1 MRVLSLV
8 LLFMAAP
15 GDASAQQFVCS
26 SVRHGDTAARL
37 ALRLTNSAENRYA
50 PWFQIL
56 DPTTSRFIPKA
67 AYDSIRPGWKVCIAQ
82 DGAAS
87 RPRRQIVIPSDRAKP
102 PTGRLFDRLATMHS
116 AYAWMMAVAILAPLL
131 ATPMAKRYFDRR
143 RAMLDNMSRFAAV
156 FVREFAQPLP
166 RQHATDR
173 PIRARL
179 QCAPYRARLEILLAP
194 NTGHSYPNLSD
205 HKKNLEYDI
214 ERVLGLVPDQTF
226 IRGEAYS
233 RGDWV
238 VIPFQVPAIV
248 ATQAGVTQEGAK

>member
-1 MRVLSLV
+1 MRVLPLV
-8 LLFMAAP
+8 LLFLAAP

-37 ALRLTNSAENRYA
+37 ALRLTNSAENRHE

-56 DPTTSRFIPKA
+56 DPTTSGFISKA
-67 AYDSIRPGWKVCIAQ
+67 AYDSIRPGWKVCIARNAVA
-82 DGAAS
+82 GW
-87 RPRRQIVIPSDRAKP
+87 PTRQIAIASDRAKP
-102 PTGRLFDRLATMHS
+102 PTGRLFDRSSTMES
-116 AYAWMMAVAILAPLL
+116 AYAWIMALAILAPLL
-131 ATPMAKRYFDRR
+131 ATPVAKKYFDRR
-143 RAMLDNMSRFAAV
+143 RAMLDSMSAFASA
-156 FVREFAQPLP
+156 FVLEFAQPLP
-166 RQHATDR
+166 RQHATDQ

-214 ERVLGLVPDQTF
+214 ERVLRLVPDQPF

-238 VIPFQVPAIV
+238 VIPFQVQQHERHK
-248 ATQAGVTQEGAK
+248 QA

>member
-1 MRVLSLV
+1 MRVLPLV

-26 SVRHGDTAARL
+26 SVRQGDTAARL

-56 DPTTSRFIPKA
+56 DPATSRFVRKD
-67 AYDSIRPGWKVCIAQ
+67 AYDAIRPGWKVCVARN
-82 DGAAS
+82 AAAI
-87 RPRRQIVIPSDRAKP
+87 RPRRQMAIPSDRAKP
-102 PTGRLFDRLATMHS
+102 RTARLFERLTAMDP
-116 AYAWMMAVAILAPLL
+116 AYIWMMAVAILAPLL
-131 ATPMAKRYFDRR
+131 VSPVARKYFEKR
-143 RAMLDNMSRFAAV
+143 RAMLDSMSQFAAV

-166 RQHATDR
+166 RQHAADQ
-173 PIRARL
+173 PIKARL

-194 NTGHSYPNLSD
+194 NQGHSYPNLSD

-214 ERVLGLVPDQTF
+214 ERVLRLVPDQPF

-238 VIPFQVPAIV
+238 VIPFQVPAGI
-248 ATQAGVTQEGAK
+248 TQGGAK

>member
-1 MRVLSLV
+1 MRVLPLV

-15 GDASAQQFVCS
+15 GEASAQQFVCS
-26 SVRHGDTAARL
+26 SVRQGDTASRL

-56 DPTTSRFIPKA
+56 DPATSRFIRKD
-67 AYDSIRPGWKVCIAQ
+67 AYGAIRPGWKVCIARE
-82 DGAAS
+82 AATS
-87 RPRRQIVIPSDRAKP
+87 RPRPQIVIPSDRARP
-102 PTGRLFDRLATMHS
+102 ETARSFERLAAMDL
-116 AYAWMMAVAILAPLL
+116 AYVWMMAIAILAPLVASPVVKKYL
-131 ATPMAKRYFDRR
+131 DRR
-143 RAMLDNMSRFAAV
+143 CAMLDSMSRFAAV

-166 RQHATDR
+166 RQHATDQ
-173 PIRARL
+173 PIRARM

-214 ERVLGLVPDQTF
+214 ERILRLVPDQPF

-238 VIPFQVPAIV
+238 VIPFQVPAGL
-248 ATQAGVTQEGAK
+248 AGVTQEGAK

>member
-1 MRVLSLV
+1 MRVLPLV
-8 LLFMAAP
+8 LLFLAAP
-15 GDASAQQFVCS
+15 GDAFAQQFVCS

-37 ALRLTNSAENRYA
+37 ALRLTASAKNRHE

-56 DPTTSRFIPKA
+56 DPTTFRFIPKA
-67 AYDSIRPGWKVCIAQ
+67 AYDSIRPGWKVCIARNAVA
-82 DGAAS
+82 GS
-87 RPRRQIVIPSDRAKP
+87 PTRQIAISSDRAKP
-102 PTGRLFDRLATMHS
+102 QSGRLFDRPSTMES
-116 AYAWMMAVAILAPLL
+116 AYGWIMAVAILAPLL
-131 ATPMAKRYFDRR
+131 ATPVAKKYFDRR
-143 RAMLDNMSRFAAV
+143 RAMLDSMSGFATA

-166 RQHATDR
+166 RQHATDQ

-214 ERVLGLVPDQTF
+214 ERVLRLVPDQPF
-226 IRGEAYS
+226 VRGEPYS

-238 VIPFQVPAIV
+238 VIPFQVPA
-248 ATQAGVTQEGAK
+248 TLAGVTQEGAK

>member
-26 SVRHGDTAARL
+26 SVRQGDTAARL
-37 ALRLTNSAENRYA
+37 ALRLTNSTENRYA

-56 DPTTSRFIPKA
+56 DPATSRFIPKA
-67 AYDSIRPGWKVCIAQ
+67 AYDSIRPGWKVCIARSWPTQ
-82 DGAAS
+82 
-87 RPRRQIVIPSDRAKP
+87 QIAIPSDGAKP
-102 PTGRLFDRLATMHS
+102 ETGRLFARPAAMGS

-131 ATPMAKRYFDRR
+131 AAPMAKKYFDKR
-143 RAMLDNMSRFAAV
+143 RAMLDSMSRFAAV

-166 RQHATDR
+166 RQHATDQ

-194 NTGHSYPNLSD
+194 NAGHSYPNLSD
-205 HKKNLEYDI
+205 HKTNLEYDI
-214 ERVLGLVPDQTF
+214 ERVLRLVPDQPF

-233 RGDWV
+233 RGGWV
-238 VIPFQVPAIV
+238 VIPFQVPA
-248 ATQAGVTQEGAK
+248 TQEGVTEEGAK

>member
-1 MRVLSLV
+1 MRVLPLV

-15 GDASAQQFVCS
+15 SDASAQQFVCS

-37 ALRLTNSAENRYA
+37 ALRLTNSTESRYA

-56 DPTTSRFIPKA
+56 DPTTSRFVSKA

-82 DGAAS
+82 NEAAS
-87 RPRRQIVIPSDRAKP
+87 WPKRQIAIPLDHAKP
-102 PTGRLFDRLATMHS
+102 KPGPLFARPAAIVS
-116 AYAWMMAVAILAPLL
+116 EYAWMMALAILAPLF
-131 ATPMAKRYFDRR
+131 ATPVAKKYLEKR
-143 RAMLDNMSRFAAV
+143 RAMLDSMSRFAAV
-156 FVREFAQPLP
+156 FVREFTQPLP
-166 RQHATDR
+166 RQHSTDQ
-173 PIRARL
+173 PVRARL

-214 ERVLGLVPDQTF
+214 ERVLRLVPDQTF
-226 IRGEAYS
+226 IRGEAYP

-238 VIPFQVPAIV
+238 VIPFQVPATV
-248 ATQAGVTQEGAK
+248 ATQARVTQEGAK